1 MRKEDNAS
9 AGAGLFD
16 ALAWGRVSPWL
27 RYAVIVCA
35 VAAPTAIYFRLLH
48 VNPTTVAL
56 TFLLLIVT
64 VASRWGFRYA
74 VVMSL
79 LSAAAFNYFF
89 LPPVLKLTI
98 MGSEDWIAFAAFLA
112 TGLGASRLAERARR
126 EAESAN
132 RRRAE
137 IELLYAL
144 SQRLMLS
151 ENVIALVADI
161 PGIVVETMGAEGAAV
176 VLAGESQISRSHPEF
191 QKDKDSALLALAMT
205 PAEEAIA
212 ALEADR
218 SLRSASLR
226 LGLRRLGLLL
236 VQHAQLSQETLDAAG
251 SLIAISIERAKAVE
265 RLSRSEAARQSEELR
280 NALLDSVTHEVRTP
294 LTSMLAAVSSL
305 RADAEL
311 NATER
316 QELLSVVEEESLR
329 LNRLIGDAVQMS
341 ALETN
346 QVRLELQRESID
358 VAFDL
363 GLERARPMLDGHR
376 VDVDMDPD
384 LPAVPM
390 DVARIATVFQ
400 YLLENAAKYGA
411 AETPIHVACRRD
423 AGGGLCVTVSDRG
436 PGIPEEEQPLIFEKF
451 YRGRQT
457 RNGVAGTGM
466 GLAIAKAIVAAH
478 GGVIAVTSRPG
489 EGSTFSF
496 VLPAGS

>member
-1 MRKEDNAS
+1 VD
-9 AGAGLFD
+9 GGVLHGP
-16 ALAWGRVSPWL
+16 AWGSGSPWL
-27 RYAVIVCA
+27 RYAVIVGA
-35 VAAPTAIYFRLLH
+35 VAASTAVGFRLLH

-64 VASRWGFRYA
+64 VAARWGFRYA
-74 VVMSL
+74 VVTSL
-79 LSAAAFNYFF
+79 LSAIAFNYFF
-89 LPPVLKLTI
+89 LPPLMKLAIT
-98 MGSEDWIAFAAFLA
+98 GTENWIALAAFLA

-137 IELLYAL
+137 IELLYDL

-161 PGIVVETMGAEGAAV
+161 PSIVVEAMGAEGAAV
-176 VLAGESQISRSHPEF
+176 VLTGESHVSRSHPEF
-191 QKDKDSALLALAMT
+191 VKELDAALLALAMT
-205 PAEEAIA
+205 PGEEAIP
-212 ALEADR
+212 ALDVDR
-218 SLRSASLR
+218 SLRMASLR
-226 LGLRRLGLLL
+226 LGVRRLGLLV

-305 RADAEL
+305 RGDADL
-311 NATER
+311 DATER

-346 QVRLELQRESID
+346 QVMLELQPEPVE
-358 VAFDL
+358 VALDL
-363 GLERARPMLDGHR
+363 ALERARAMLGGRR
-376 VDVDMDPD
+376 VDVDIDPN
-384 LPAVPM
+384 LQAVPM

-411 AETPIHVACRRD
+411 ADTPIHVVCGCVVRERKAS
-423 AGGGLCVTVSDRG
+423 GGLRASVTDHG
-436 PGIPEEEQPLIFEKF
+436 PGIPEEELPLIFEKF
-451 YRGRQT
+451 YRGKQT
-457 RNGVAGTGM
+457 RKGVAGTGM

-478 GGVIAVTSRPG
+478 GGTFAVASRPG

-496 VLPAGS
+496 ELPAGS